1 MLGSTHIADGRIPP
15 FADVDCDRIRELMV
29 SSLAPASPQ
38 ERERLLGHAMAR
50 VLAHE
55 LYHFLAHT
63 TKHASTG
70 IAKASYTGTELAAG
84 VLRFDEAQLRSVRE
98 KDAGRTLAAAP
109 IGAGF

>member
-1 MLGSTHIADGRIPP
+1 MLGSTHIADGRILP
-15 FADVDCDRIRELMV
+15 FADVDCDRIRELMA

-84 VLRFDEAQLRSVRE
+84 VLRFDEAQLRSVR
-98 KDAGRTLAAAP
+98 AALPAV
-109 IGAGF
+109 AGF